1 MAMLLGSRGRGRS
14 RGGLGKSLRTV
25 VGSLFGRSEWRPE
38 PAAKARVLPM
48 WVAGFAAVVGI
59 AGGYFLGTQTGG
71 GLPPALAGLKA
82 PAPRTPSFVGE
93 VDATPLARQAFLV
106 TLYPGVAEA
115 DAKANA
121 ARFSA
126 WLVGQGVKK
135 ARPYLAKLG
144 AGPTWGVAVY
154 FDGDAEQTA
163 TRNQLTQLPGEVP
176 DAGFVELR
184 NTIQG
189 WPKAYTVR

>member
-1 MAMLLGSRGRGRS
+1 MLLGSRGRGRS
-14 RGGLGKSLRTV
+14 RGGMGKSLR
-25 VGSLFGRSEWRPE
+25 GILSGLFGRGEWRPE

-59 AGGYFLGTQTGG
+59 AGGYFLGTQTGSM
-71 GLPPALAGLKA
+71 PPALAGLKA
-82 PAPRTPSFVGE
+82 GAPLTPGFVGE
-93 VDATPLARQAFLV
+93 FDATPLARQAFLV
-106 TLYPGVAEA
+106 TLYPGVAE
-115 DAKANA
+115 DKAKANA
-121 ARFSA
+121 ARFSE
-126 WLVGQGVKK
+126 WLVAQGAKK
-135 ARPYLAKLG
+135 ARPYLAKLA

-154 FDGDAEQTA
+154 FDGEAEQTA
-163 TRNQLTQLPGEVP
+163 TRNQLTQLPAEVP

>member
-14 RGGLGKSLRTV
+14 RGGFGKALRGV
-25 VGSLFGRSEWRPE
+25 FGNLFGRGEWRPE
-38 PAAKARVLPM
+38 PAAKVRVLPR
-48 WVAGFAAVVGI
+48 WVAGFAAIVGL
-59 AGGYFLGTQTGG
+59 AGGYFLGTQNGG
-71 GLPPALAGLKA
+71 STPAGLAGLKA
-82 PAPRTPSFVGE
+82 PAPRTPGFVGE
-93 VDATPLARQAFLV
+93 LDATPLARQAFLV
-106 TLYPGVAEA
+106 TLYPNAAEA

-121 ARFSA
+121 KRFSD

-135 ARPYLAKLG
+135 ARPYQAKLANG
-144 AGPTWGVAVY
+144 LTWGVAVY

-163 TRNQLTQLPGEVP
+163 TRNQLQQLPAEVP